1 MNRKRF
7 AADAALAAFLS
18 ITFVSSIFIFIV
30 CSDNLMP
37 LGLLAL
43 VLSAVLVGA
52 CFVSIKPAD
61 WLVKAGLSLPLI
73 LLVFIFFWK
82 TNFAQRAYHW
92 VNPYG
97 SEAAESGASKSAK
110 GMLLLVYL
118 LACGIGALIGLTS
131 CTSEKVREY
140 DENKVVKMQLRVGLA
155 AALIFAAIIVVLQ
168 LVIPT

>member
-7 AADAALAAFLS
+7 AVDAALALALA

-30 CSDNLMP
+30 CADELMP
-37 LGLLAL
+37 VGLFAL
-43 VLSAVLVGA
+43 VLSTVLVSV

-61 WLVKAGLSLPLI
+61 WLVKAGLALPLI
-73 LLVFIFFWK
+73 LLVFLFFWK
-82 TNFAQRAYHW
+82 TDFAQRAYHW
-92 VNPYG
+92 TNPYG

-131 CTSEKVREY
+131 STSEKVREY
-140 DENKVVKMQLRVGLA
+140 DEKKVTKMQLRVGLA
-155 AALIFAAIIVVLQ
+155 AALILAVIIVILQ
-168 LVIPT
+168 LVIPA